1 MMMMTMMMMIII
13 ITIIPACMGRS
24 TPHSVNRDFNLLAR
38 HHTLLHA

>member
-1 MMMMTMMMMIII
+1 MIMKMMMMIII
-13 ITIIPACMGRS
+13 IIIPACMGRS